1 MASDRPDLGDPRE
14 ASGAIRMSM
23 TDLTN
28 SWASLEVMKHLEGD
42 RFGLLGGAVGCIKA
56 KEV

>member
-1 MASDRPDLGDPRE
+1 
-14 ASGAIRMSM
+14 MSM

-28 SWASLEVMKHLEGD
+28 SWALLEVMKHLEGD
-42 RFGLLGGAVGCIKA
+42 RFGLLGSAVSCIKA